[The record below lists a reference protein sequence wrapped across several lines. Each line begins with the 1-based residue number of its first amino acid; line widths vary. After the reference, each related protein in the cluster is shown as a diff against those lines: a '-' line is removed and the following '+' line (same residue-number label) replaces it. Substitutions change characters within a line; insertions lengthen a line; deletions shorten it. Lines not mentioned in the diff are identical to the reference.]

1 MTAEDQGSR
10 MARLKS
16 GRPLPRWVR
25 AKLSKQRKAAIAHRA
40 QDAQMV
46 GPMDVKALL
55 RVVRSVAE
63 EGFGSGPISLR
74 SRLREQMSRA
84 GRQRCD
90 ADVTGNP

>member
-1 MTAEDQGSR
+1 

-16 GRPLPRWVR
+16 GRPLPRWVP
-25 AKLSKQRKAAIAHRA
+25 AKLCKQRKAAIAHRA

-55 RVVRSVAE
+55 RGVRSVAE

-84 GRQRCD
+84 GRQRCN